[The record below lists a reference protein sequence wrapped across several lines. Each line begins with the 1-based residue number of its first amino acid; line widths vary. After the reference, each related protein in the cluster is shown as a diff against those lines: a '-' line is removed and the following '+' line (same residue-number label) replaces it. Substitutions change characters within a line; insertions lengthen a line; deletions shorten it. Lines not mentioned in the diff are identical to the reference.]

1 MSVRARARFLTII
14 LALPASV
21 SADPPRLT
29 GTSPLG
35 VQRGKA
41 SDVTIQGS
49 GLKDGPRLVAPFDF
63 RIESARGRS
72 DEARWKVSLTVGPRV
87 AAGVYPIRVVTDS
100 GVSNPILFA
109 VGQITQVPE
118 IEPNNTHD
126 IAQLISNPVVV
137 EGECAG
143 NDVDFFRFKGRKGDR
158 IVVDALCARIG
169 SGVDPMI
176 RLTTSDRR
184 LVASADDT
192 PGLFTDGY
200 LTAVLPQDED
210 YVLEFCDSRFAGT
223 GRAVYR
229 LLIGAVP
236 FAGEIF
242 PLSLPRGQN
251 VAIELRGGTLSGDR
265 LFALRTPSDAL
276 LAMFCPKVPARLLG
290 DPAWAESS
298 LDVELPAPILLD
310 NAPAVCE
317 PAESAQQLLP
327 LSPPITILGRLSRAG
342 ERDEFTITAPS
353 GSKHEV
359 RVEAW
364 GLGSSLDGH
373 LRVFDKNGRLLGE
386 SDDGRSGVRRRM
398 GGGGGRAQGPVSTDP
413 TFDLTMPAG
422 QTEVKLVVKDLV
434 DRGGVGFTYRL
445 VVKPV
450 ATAFELALVDE
461 HVAIPRGGTA
471 LIPVT
476 VTRSGYNGPI
486 ALDVIGVPA
495 NCGVKVLPNTVP
507 AGQTS
512 GVVGLKAAANSKFE
526 AREVQIVGKGDDG
539 RIVAASSRTVFA
551 QQTIS
556 TPGFGMAGTIPS
568 YTRPTVSFMSALTMA
583 GKFVLNQS
591 ESKAVLPQGTTVVIP
606 LEIVWTTK
614 EKTKYKL
621 SALSPPTGLSVAESA
636 LGETDSSTMVKVTA
650 ARDAPVGVHMVALV
664 ATAAPAG
671 GDRASRRGTESE
683 NRRPPAPPPAAAAAM
698 IAVEVVR
705 PANLKLGDTNTVKVR
720 VPAP

>member
-1 MSVRARARFLTII
+1 MVHPARALFLAIL

-21 SADPPRLT
+21 SANPPRLT

-41 SDVTIQGS
+41 MDVTIQGS
-49 GLKDGPRLVAPFDF
+49 GLKDGPRLLAPFDF
-63 RIESARGRS
+63 RIESSAGSRS
-72 DEARWKVSLTVGPRV
+72 DEANWSFTLTVGARV

-118 IEPNNTHD
+118 IEPNNTYD
-126 IAQLISNPVVV
+126 IAQPISNPVVV
-137 EGECAG
+137 EGACSG
-143 NDVDFFRFKGRKGDR
+143 NDVDFFRFKGQKGDR

-176 RLTTSDRR
+176 RLTTSNSQ

-200 LTAVLPQDED
+200 LTAVLPHDGD
-210 YVLEFCDSRFAGT
+210 FFLEFCDSRFAGT

-236 FAGEIF
+236 FAREVF

-251 VAIELRGGTLSGDR
+251 VALELRGGTLSGDR
-265 LFALRTPSDAL
+265 LFALRTPSEKT
-276 LAMFCPKVPARLLG
+276 LAMFNPKVPARLLG
-290 DPAWAESS
+290 DPAWAESC
-298 LDVELPAPILLD
+298 LDVELPFPVLLAD
-310 NAPAVCE
+310 APAVCE
-317 PAESAQQLLP
+317 PADSAQELPP
-327 LSPPITILGRLSRAG
+327 LSPPLTILGRLSKAG
-342 ERDEFTITAPS
+342 ERDEFTITAPP

-386 SDDGRSGVRRRM
+386 SDDGRSGVRRRP

-413 TFDLTMPAG
+413 TFDLTMPSG
-422 QTEVKLVVKDLV
+422 QTEVKIVVKDLM
-434 DRGGVGFTYRL
+434 DRGGVGFTYRV

-450 ATAFELALVDE
+450 ATAFELASVDE
-461 HVAIPRGGTA
+461 QIAIPRGGTA
-471 LIPVT
+471 LMPVA
-476 VTRSGYNGPI
+476 VTRTGYNGPI

-495 NCGVKVLPNTVP
+495 GCGVTVIPNTVP
-507 AGQTS
+507 AGQLA
-512 GVVGLKAAANSKFE
+512 GVVGLKAAANSTFQG
-526 AREVQIVGKGDDG
+526 REVQVVGKGDDG
-539 RIVAASSRTVFA
+539 RTVTASSTIVFA

-568 YTRPTVSFMSALTMA
+568 YARPTISLALA
-583 GKFVLNQS
+583 LAAPGKFTMNQR
-591 ESKAVLPQGTTVVIP
+591 EPKAVLPQGTTLEIP
-606 LEIVWTTK
+606 LEIAWATK
-614 EKTKYKL
+614 EKLKYKL
-621 SALSPPTGLSVAESA
+621 SALSPPTGISVAESTV
-636 LGETDSSTMVKVTA
+636 GETDARVMVKVTA
-650 ARDAPVGVHMVALV
+650 ASDAPPGVHMVALV
-664 ATAAPAG
+664 AAVAAAG
-671 GDRASRRGTESE
+671 RDRASRPGTEPG
-683 NRRPPAPPPAAAAAM
+683 NRRPATPPPAAAAM
-698 IAVEVVR
+698 IVVEVVH
-705 PANLKLGDTNTVKVR
+705 P
-720 VPAP
+720 